1 MIKNCGKAG
10 IGLYGLSFG
19 CTADYRRK
27 YRYFKLSENRCR
39 RRSGTE
45 YSERKFRSV
54 SGHAAPWRTGT
65 KKEMK
70 DAYEKEHLM
79 SPELPYE
86 SRYFSVLLNEDGKAL
101 SADTG
106 QIVSVDDSE
115 AMEYAETV
123 WEKGQE

>member
-1 MIKNCGKAG
+1 MPPHG
-10 IGLYGLSFG
+10 
-19 CTADYRRK
+19 
-27 YRYFKLSENRCR
+27 EP
-39 RRSGTE
+39 E
-45 YSERKFRSV
+45 Q
-54 SGHAAPWRTGT
+54 

-123 WEKGQE
+123 WEKGQDKGFYGRLSVLCVHFGFRGADYFSGLQKKS